1 MSMRINHNVL
11 ALQAHRNLQLTQRAL
26 DKAVQRLS
34 SGLRINNAADD
45 PAGLAI
51 SEKMR
56 AHIASLEQATRNANY
71 GMNLLQTAEGAMS
84 VIDEK
89 LVRMRQLALEAAT
102 GTMSPEDRA
111 YADTEFQALKS
122 EITRIAQVA
131 EYNGKKLLDTEYNG
145 KKLLDGTFT
154 AGNVLHIGIHN
165 VDNKDKLTVDLN
177 NMTATA
183 LGLADALNIST
194 MAMAQSAIT
203 MVDSAIKSKDTART
217 NVGAYIERL
226 TNAITNLQ
234 ISTENT
240 VASESQ
246 IRDADIALEM
256 ANFVRAQI
264 LQRAGVSMMAQANM
278 VPQTVAAI
286 LSGP

>member
-1 MSMRINHNVL
+1 MRINHNLL

-89 LVRMRQLALEAAT
+89 LVRMRQLAVEAAT
-102 GTMSPEDRA
+102 GTMSPEDRT

-131 EYNGKKLLDTEYNG
+131 EYNGKKLLD
-145 KKLLDGTFT
+145 GTFSV
-154 AGNVLHIGIHN
+154 GNVLHIGIHN

-183 LGLADALNIST
+183 LGLADALNIKT

-203 MVDSAIKSKDTART
+203 MVDSAIESKDTART

-234 ISTENT
+234 ISTENA

>member
-122 EITRIAQVA
+122 EITRIAQV
-131 EYNGKKLLDTEYNG
+131 TEYNG

>member
-1 MSMRINHNVL
+1 MSMRINHNLL

-89 LVRMRQLALEAAT
+89 LVRMRQLAVEAAT
-102 GTMSPEDRA
+102 GTMSDEDRT

-122 EITRIAQVA
+122 EITRIAQV
-131 EYNGKKLLDTEYNG
+131 TEYNG
-145 KKLLDGTFT
+145 KKLLDGTFSV
-154 AGNVLHIGIHN
+154 GNVLHIGIHN

-203 MVDSAIKSKDTART
+203 MVDSAIESKDTART

-234 ISTENT
+234 ISTENA

>member
-1 MSMRINHNVL
+1 MRINHNLL

-89 LVRMRQLALEAAT
+89 LVRMRQLAVEAAT
-102 GTMSPEDRA
+102 GTMSPEDRT

-122 EITRIAQVA
+122 EITRIAQV
-131 EYNGKKLLDTEYNG
+131 TEYNG
-145 KKLLDGTFT
+145 KKLLDATFSV
-154 AGNVLHIGIHN
+154 GNVLHIGIHN

-203 MVDSAIKSKDTART
+203 MVDSAIESKDTART

-234 ISTENT
+234 ISTENA

>member
-1 MSMRINHNVL
+1 MSMRINHNLL

-89 LVRMRQLALEAAT
+89 LVRMRQLAVEAAT
-102 GTMSPEDRA
+102 GTMSPEDRT

-131 EYNGKKLLDTEYNG
+131 EYNGKKLLD
-145 KKLLDGTFT
+145 GTFSV
-154 AGNVLHIGIHN
+154 GNVLHIGIHN

-183 LGLADALNIST
+183 LGLADALNIKT

-203 MVDSAIKSKDTART
+203 MVDSAIESKDTART

-234 ISTENT
+234 ISTENA

>member
-1 MSMRINHNVL
+1 MSMRINHNLL

-89 LVRMRQLALEAAT
+89 LVRMRQLAVEAAT
-102 GTMSPEDRA
+102 GTMSDEDRT

-122 EITRIAQVA
+122 EITRIAQV
-131 EYNGKKLLDTEYNG
+131 TEYNG
-145 KKLLDGTFT
+145 KKLDGTFSV
-154 AGNVLHIGIHN
+154 GNVLHIGIHN

-203 MVDSAIKSKDTART
+203 MVDSAIESKDTART

-234 ISTENT
+234 ISTENA